1 MKEFTEISE
10 FHSPKI
16 KEYGESLEEEESEES
31 LEEDI

>member
-10 FHSPKI
+10 FYSPKI
-16 KEYGESLEEEESEES
+16 KEYKDSLEEEESEEP